1 QDGVP
6 RSIIGLKMQGRA
18 VPRQDYPVLVEGRII
33 GKITSGTQSP
43 TLGAGIAM
51 ALVESGL
58 VNGQACDVSIRGRL
72 EPAQVVS
79 RRFYRR

>member
-1 QDGVP
+1 
-6 RSIIGLKMQGRA
+6 MQGRA